1 MPLDDDVQ
9 MLINMLSAP
18 GAPSLTS
25 LSVEE
30 ARANM
35 RNLTSLRTSVEELPR
50 VENRN
55 LPGPHGDIPV
65 RLFAASTESGLPI
78 LVYFHGGGWVLGD
91 LDTHDGTCRTLAKL
105 IGGIVISVD
114 YRLAPEHKFPVPLDD
129 CYAAATWAVDNAAS
143 IGGDPRRV
151 AVGGDSAGGN
161 LTACVALKARDEGKP
176 RLVHQ
181 LLVYPVTDARFDTAS
196 YRDNAEGYFLSR
208 ADMQWFWNHYL
219 GKPEDATNPYAAPL
233 RSTDF
238 RGLPSATIITA
249 EYDPLRDEGE
259 SYGKRLKEAGVPV
272 DVKRYDGVIH
282 GFFSMGDILAKG
294 KVAMQHAA
302 DALRKA
308 FGQRG

>member
-9 MLINMLSAP
+9 MLINMLAAP

-25 LSVEE
+25 LSVDE

-35 RNLTSLRTSVEELPR
+35 RNLTSLRTSIEELPR

-65 RLFAASTESGLPI
+65 RIFAPSTEPGLPI

-105 IGGIVISVD
+105 IDGIVISVD
-114 YRLAPEHKFPVPLDD
+114 YRLAPEHKFPVPFDD
-129 CYAAATWAVDNAAS
+129 CYAAASWAVENAAS

-161 LTACVALKARDEGKP
+161 LAAAVALKARDEGKP

-181 LLVYPVTDARFDTAS
+181 LLVYPVTDARFDTTS

-219 GKPEDATNPYAAPL
+219 GKPEDAANPYAAPL
-233 RSTDF
+233 RSTDL
-238 RGLPSATIITA
+238 RGLPSATVITA

-282 GFFSMGDILAKG
+282 GFFSMGDVLAKG

-302 DALRKA
+302 GALRKA
-308 FGQRG
+308 FGQRA

>member
-9 MLINMLSAP
+9 MLINMLAAP
-18 GAPSLTS
+18 GAPALTS

-35 RNLTSLRTSVEELPR
+35 RNLTSLRTTVEELPR
-50 VENRN
+50 VEN
-55 LPGPHGDIPV
+55 LTIPGPHGDIPA
-65 RLFAASTESGLPI
+65 RLFAASTEVGLPI

-91 LDTHDGTCRTLAKL
+91 LDTHDGTCRSIAKL
-105 IGGIVISVD
+105 IDGIVVSVD
-114 YRLAPEHKFPVPLDD
+114 YRLAPEHKFPTALDD
-129 CYAAATWAVDNAAS
+129 SYAAALWVGENAAR

-161 LTACVALKARDEGKP
+161 LSACVALKARDEGKP

-181 LLVYPVTDARFDTAS
+181 LLVYPVTDARFDTVS

-208 ADMQWFWNHYL
+208 TDMEWFWGHYL
-219 GKPEDATNPYAAPL
+219 DKPEDGANPYASPL
-233 RSTDF
+233 RSTDL

-249 EYDPLRDEGE
+249 EFDPLRDEGE
-259 SYGKRLKEAGVPV
+259 AYGKKLKDAGVPV
-272 DVKRYDGVIH
+272 EVKRYDGVIH

-302 DALRKA
+302 DALKKA
-308 FGQRG
+308 FGQSR